1 MMPILAA
8 NSAAA
13 KPGGALKTK
22 CLLLPKAPT
31 VGAALSFD
39 DSGHPLHLKLSPVSG
54 FTSKAIADWAKT
66 NLAPGC
72 DVLSDGLGR

>member
-1 MMPILAA
+1 
-8 NSAAA
+8 
-13 KPGGALKTK
+13 
-22 CLLLPKAPT
+22 LPKAPT